1 MTGFSERK
9 RHLITATIFDRKG
22 NILSVAQNSYQKTH
36 PLQAKWASKCGEPY
50 KVYLHAEIAAL
61 VKARGKGYKIK
72 IERYNKHGEP
82 MLAAP
87 CPICL
92 AAIKEAGIQLV
103 EHTV

>member
-1 MTGFSERK
+1 
-9 RHLITATIFDRKG
+9 
-22 NILSVAQNSYQKTH
+22 
-36 PLQAKWASKCGEPY
+36 
-50 KVYLHAEIAAL
+50 VYLHAEIAAL